1 MMLFRFFSFLAL
13 VLLPEFSSVIALA
26 QLNQGNPL
34 AGLEQLKDFQTMRAS
49 SSDPDWKNG
58 NRDMRPIKAGQTL
71 TVAELNGPGM
81 IVHSWCTVSH
91 ADQNFSRLMTL
102 RIYWDGEK
110 NPSVECPIG
119 GFFGV
124 GNGLDRAFTSL
135 PVRVTSDG
143 RGRNCYW
150 PMPFRKSARITV
162 SNDSD
167 RPCYAFFYYVDWQ
180 KRKSLPKDTAYFHA
194 MYRQEFSS

>member
-1 MMLFRFFSFLAL
+1 MMLFRFSSFLAL

-81 IVHSWCTVSH
+81 IVHSWCRVSH

-110 NPSVECPIG
+110 NPSVQCPVG
-119 GFFGV
+119 DFFGV
-124 GNGLDRAFTSL
+124 GHGLDVAMNSL
-135 PVRVTSDG
+135 PVRASADG
-143 RGRNCYW
+143 RARSCYW
-150 PMPFRKSARITV
+150 SMPFRKSARVTV
-162 SNDSD
+162 TNDGSLATW
-167 RPCYAFFYYVDWQ
+167 CFYYAVEGEYGTVA
-180 KRKSLPKDTAYFHA
+180 KDAPTFHA
-194 MYRQEFSS
+194 SY